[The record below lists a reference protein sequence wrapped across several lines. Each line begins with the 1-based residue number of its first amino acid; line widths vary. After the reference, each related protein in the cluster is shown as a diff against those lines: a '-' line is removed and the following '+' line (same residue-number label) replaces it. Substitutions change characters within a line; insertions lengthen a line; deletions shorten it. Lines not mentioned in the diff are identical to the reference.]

1 MTFQN
6 EIDRG
11 KTEID
16 YMIVCQETDNIDEL
30 KNLVEMK
37 ETVLK
42 HTCALLRNV
51 QVIGTSESVKEKEVQ
66 AIELE
71 RIEQNFKK
79 RQLAVRTSNETKEI
93 ELRAEREA
101 KRKQLMQQIRDRQER
116 IIPFQNNNLINAN
129 KFSQIS
135 DLDEYEQMIQA
146 LGVHGQDAGS
156 IRALLPPLITS
167 KHTSLPTYGI
177 SVNKMMKSD

>member
-1 MTFQN
+1 
-6 EIDRG
+6 
-11 KTEID
+11 
-16 YMIVCQETDNIDEL
+16 
-30 KNLVEMK
+30 MK

-51 QVIGTSESVKEKEVQ
+51 QVIGTSESAKEKEVQ

-101 KRKQLMQQIRDRQER
+101 KRKQLM
-116 IIPFQNNNLINAN
+116 
-129 KFSQIS
+129 
-135 DLDEYEQMIQA
+135 
-146 LGVHGQDAGS
+146 
-156 IRALLPPLITS
+156 
-167 KHTSLPTYGI
+167 
-177 SVNKMMKSD
+177 

>member
-1 MTFQN
+1 MVLPVPR
-6 EIDRG
+6 RG
-11 KTEID
+11 GKKNGALK
-16 YMIVCQETDNIDEL
+16 YVAIVVVMFGAFIVPAILYQPTGGKETDNIDEL

-51 QVIGTSESVKEKEVQ
+51 QVIGTSESAKEKEVQ

-101 KRKQLMQQIRDRQER
+101 KRKQLM
-116 IIPFQNNNLINAN
+116 
-129 KFSQIS
+129 
-135 DLDEYEQMIQA
+135 
-146 LGVHGQDAGS
+146 
-156 IRALLPPLITS
+156 
-167 KHTSLPTYGI
+167 
-177 SVNKMMKSD
+177 